1 MLMYCYADVDM
12 CKCACVFSAVHLPR
26 LVLRLAGEGRAA
38 AAGGGPAHRGAGVG
52 GVGEPGRGR
61 AARPALPRHQP
72 HG

>member
-38 AAGGGPAHRGAGVG
+38 AAGGGPAHRGAGA
-52 GVGEPGRGR
+52 GEPGRGR